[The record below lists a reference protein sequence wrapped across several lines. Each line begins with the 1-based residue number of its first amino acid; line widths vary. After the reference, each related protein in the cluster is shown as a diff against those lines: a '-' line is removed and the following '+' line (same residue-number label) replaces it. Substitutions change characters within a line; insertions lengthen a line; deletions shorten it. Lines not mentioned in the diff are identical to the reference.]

1 MTEQLRQSL
10 SAVVDSEADAFE
22 LRRVLDE
29 LERDPAL
36 RASWMRYHLIGS
48 VIRGEHQALEGQTAD
63 RLGRPLRVEP
73 HTTLM
78 PLTMAAAS
86 PVDDGRGPVDRRTRA
101 RHSDAN
107 SDARAD
113 LRRWPGFR
121 GRAAP
126 ISAVTALAGVFAL
139 ASAALFTGAGT
150 GTEATDT
157 ASVQVAPPVA
167 VPPSW
172 FSHTLSPD
180 DPVSLPVDEQ
190 WVQAYMLRHAQQQG
204 LDQRGVISLV
214 RPATYS
220 VP

>member
-86 PVDDGRGPVDRRTRA
+86 PVDDGRGPVDRRRRA

-126 ISAVTALAGVFAL
+126 ISALTALAGVFAL
-139 ASAALFTGAGT
+139 ASAALFTGAGDGHCLSAGSAACGGATVVFFPHSVT
-150 GTEATDT
+150 GRPCFPARRRAMGAGLHVATCP
-157 ASVQVAPPVA
+157 AAG
-167 VPPSW
+167 
-172 FSHTLSPD
+172 F
-180 DPVSLPVDEQ
+180 
-190 WVQAYMLRHAQQQG
+190 
-204 LDQRGVISLV
+204 
-214 RPATYS
+214 RPAWRHLAS
-220 VP
+220 PSRNV